1 MTGIWI
7 SKTEGKWPI
16 GGNVSRK
23 ESVSEMG
30 NYTCGMWGKSQHGE
44 AGLRNKTRRTF
55 GLNQA
60 LQGSKNQRDSEQPKE
75 THPGK
80 KRV

>member
-7 SKTEGKWPI
+7 SKTEDKWPV

-23 ESVSEMG
+23 ESVSEDG
-30 NYTCGMWGKSQHGE
+30 NYTCGLRGKSQHGE

-55 GLNQA
+55 G
-60 LQGSKNQRDSEQPKE
+60 
-75 THPGK
+75 
-80 KRV
+80 